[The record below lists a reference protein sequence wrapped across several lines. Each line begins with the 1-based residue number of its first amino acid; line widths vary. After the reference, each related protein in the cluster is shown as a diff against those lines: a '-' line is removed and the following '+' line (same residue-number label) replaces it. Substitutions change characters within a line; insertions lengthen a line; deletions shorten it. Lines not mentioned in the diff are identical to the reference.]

1 MTPTYWRSLAQLEES
16 PESRAFLEREFPEG
30 ASELTE
36 GVTRREMMMLLGA
49 SMSLAGLAGCRRPV
63 EEIVPYVTPPEE
75 IVPGIPL
82 YYATTMPF
90 RRSAYGLIVESHEG
104 RPTKVEGN
112 PSHPS
117 TLGASSSRVQA
128 SVLGLYD
135 PDRSQTARLKGE
147 PKSWKDFVTAWGPL
161 SEAHAAD
168 GGASLAVL
176 TESFSSPTLARLA
189 SELRARYPK
198 MQWAT
203 YDAVS
208 DESRVAGLRHATGR
222 DLDLMLRLDRA
233 SVILALD
240 ADPLLTDPEM
250 IRHARGFAD
259 GRRAGASGGVMNRLY
274 AVEGVYS
281 LTGAMADHRLRLESR
296 QMAPFLAALAARLA
310 PPEGG
315 AASQAG
321 SAVPGVDARW
331 IDALAKDLLAN
342 RGKGLILAG
351 ERQPAAVHAAVCALN
366 TYLGNTGKTVSYYE
380 TKDAALPSVS
390 SLAALVTAMKA
401 GQVQTLVVLGGN
413 PVFDAPADLDFASA
427 MAKVPQS
434 IALGHTVDETSVKA
448 TWHIPLAHY
457 LESWG
462 DARAVGGTLGV
473 VQPLILP
480 LFGGRTPVDV
490 LGLMV
495 GGQDRPGYDIVRE
508 TWKPILGE
516 AEFDKK
522 WNRVLHDGFLAG
534 SELPEVVPDLM
545 GQPLAEL
552 GRLAGLSAA
561 ASAKAGASPK
571 AGLEIVFLP
580 STALH
585 DGRFANDGWLQ
596 ELPDPLTKLTWDNPA
611 LVSPTTAASLGVAN
625 QDVVRLDYAGRSLE
639 LPVFLLPGMT
649 DGVVAL
655 TLGYGRS
662 HAGRIGSG
670 VGFDA
675 FTLRNSNAPGFD
687 SGVTLTKLART
698 YPLSATQEHGSM
710 EGRPLVR
717 ESTLA
722 ALRSKSASA
731 KASTSAQATADKP
744 ADKPA
749 AAAEPTEG
757 AHAGESA
764 GAPTRGGIPSEL
776 GVFQENPQHFSLWKE
791 HAYDQGPQWGMTI
804 DLNACI
810 GCNACMVA
818 CQSEN
823 NVPVV
828 GKVQVAKGREMH
840 WIRVDRYF
848 SGDPAGNPEVVVQP
862 VPCMHCEDA
871 PCEQVCPVA
880 ATVHDS
886 QGLNVMVY
894 NRCIGTR
901 YCSNNCPY
909 KVRRFNFFNFT
920 KDTPDIL
927 KLAMNPDVTVRA
939 RGVMEKCT
947 YCTQRINRV
956 KIDAKLAGRALRDGD
971 VKTACQQACPASA
984 IEFGDL
990 RDPSS
995 RVVKAK
1001 ADARNYALLE
1011 ELNTKPRTTY
1021 LAKVRNPNPDLEGP
1035 PG

>member
-1 MTPTYWRSLAQLEES
+1 MSRIPADDRPYWRSLAQIEDR
-16 PESRAFLEREFPEG
+16 PEFRNALEREFLEEG
-30 ASELTE
+30 PSELDA
-36 GVTRREMMMLLGA
+36 GITRRDMMMLLGA
-49 SMSLAGLAGCRRPV
+49 SLSLAGLAGCRRPV
-63 EEIVPYVTPPEE
+63 EEIVPFVTAPEE
-75 IVPGIPL
+75 MVPGIPR

-104 RPTKVEGN
+104 RPTKIEGN

-135 PDRSQTARLKGE
+135 ADRSQAVRLKGE
-147 PKSWKDFVTAWGPL
+147 PKSWNDFVAAWGQL
-161 SEAHAAD
+161 SQAHAAD

-176 TESFSSPTLARLA
+176 SESFSSPTLARLA
-189 SELRARYPK
+189 SELRARYPRV
-198 MQWAT
+198 QWAT

-208 DESRVAGLRHATGR
+208 DESRVAGLRYATGR

-250 IRHARGFAD
+250 IRHARGFAA
-259 GRRAGASGGVMNRLY
+259 GRRAGTSGGAMNRLY

-296 QMAPFLAALAARLA
+296 QIAPFLAALAARLA
-310 PPEGG
+310 PPEAG
-315 AASQAG
+315 AASLAG
-321 SAVPGVDARW
+321 ASPPGGVPNAAAALGAPGVDPRW

-342 RGKGLILAG
+342 RGTGLIVAG

-366 TYLGNTGKTVSYYE
+366 TYLGNTGRTVSYYE

-390 SLAALVTAMKA
+390 SLTSLVSAIQA
-401 GQVQTLVVLGGN
+401 GAIKTLVVLGGN
-413 PVFDAPADLDFASA
+413 PVFDAPADLDFVSA

-448 TWHIPLAHY
+448 TWHIPRAHY

-480 LFGGRTPVDV
+480 LFGGRTPVEV
-490 LGLMV
+490 LGLMA
-495 GGQDRPGYDIVRE
+495 GGQERSGYDFVRE

-516 AEFDKK
+516 AEFDTK

-534 SELPEVVPDLM
+534 SELPEVVPTLIA
-545 GQPLAEL
+545 QPLAEL
-552 GRLAGLSAA
+552 GRLRAGGATSSQAA
-561 ASAKAGASPK
+561 PGSVSD
-571 AGLEIVFLP
+571 LEVVFLP
-580 STALH
+580 SPSLH

-611 LVSPTTAASLGVAN
+611 LVGPKTAESLGLAN
-625 QDVVRLDYAGRSLE
+625 EDLIRLDYGGRSLE
-639 LPVFLLPGMT
+639 LAVFILPGMA

-675 FTLRNSNAPGFD
+675 FTVRSSKAPGFD
-687 SGVTLTKLART
+687 SGVSLTKLARR
-698 YPLSATQEHGSM
+698 YPLSVTQDHGSM
-710 EGRPLVR
+710 EGRPIIR

-722 ALRSKSASA
+722 ELRSEQASR
-731 KASTSAQATADKP
+731 P
-744 ADKPA
+744 APA
-749 AAAEPTEG
+749 EG
-757 AHAGESA
+757 AHAGDSA
-764 GAPTRGGIPSEL
+764 QAPKKGGVPGAL
-776 GVFQENPQHFSLWKE
+776 GVFQEETHHVSLWKE
-791 HAYDQGPQWGMTI
+791 HTYNQGHQWGMTI
-804 DLNACI
+804 DLNTCI

-828 GKVQVAKGREMH
+828 GKLQVAKGREMH

-848 SGDPAGNPEVVVQP
+848 SGDPSGNPQVVFQP

-880 ATVHDS
+880 ATVHDAE
-886 QGLNVMVY
+886 GLNVMVY

-947 YCTQRINRV
+947 YCTQRINKV
-956 KIDAKLAGRALRDGD
+956 KIDTKLAGSTIRDGD
-971 VKTACQQACPASA
+971 VKTACQQACPTSA

-1001 ADARNYALLE
+1001 ADPRNYALLA

-1021 LAKVRNPNPDLEGP
+1021 LAKVRNPNPDLEGVP
-1035 PG
+1035 V